1 MALVKTAKRMKKIV
15 KHLEKPYRNL
25 ISCFMS
31 LKTSKAI
38 QDAMVETGLAL
49 PEPIQQK
56 LPSITDQM
64 ARATIG
70 NKLWDRKTG
79 FMVTVAS
86 GILNE
91 EAPGSLTGDIDVDA
105 ELVAALVDLNTLMM
119 AQMALERPDF
129 REMFG
134 INKGFLSIFSS

>member
-1 MALVKTAKRMKKIV
+1 MEATKRMKKIV
-15 KHLEKPYRNL
+15 KHLEKPYRSL

-31 LKTSKAI
+31 LKTSEAI

-64 ARATIG
+64 VLWTIG

-79 FMVTVAS
+79 FVVTVVSA
-86 GILNE
+86 ILNE
-91 EAPGSLTGDIDVDA
+91 EVPGSLTGDKDVDA
-105 ELVAALVDLNTLMM
+105 ELVVSLVDLNTLMM

-134 INKGFLSIFSS
+134 INKGFLGIF